1 MSVLTTKSL
10 TQTIAILVTS
20 GVSPYLN
27 QTLTALA
34 LQTRT
39 PQLTLVVNVEATSA
53 STADLQALVQASGLT
68 ALSHTELINA
78 PEAMNFGQ
86 AVARAVELIE
96 SGHYRSHVN
105 TNTPLWLWLLHDD
118 SAPQVDCL
126 ENLQSA
132 TANARSVAM
141 AGPKQVDWDNPG
153 KLLEVGLRVTASA
166 RRANEIVPGEIDQG
180 QYDDRVDVLAV
191 GSAGVLVDY
200 HPFIKL
206 GGFSEHFGPFGD
218 GLELSK
224 VMRLAGYR
232 VIVVPEAVIRH
243 RQASYLGLRGF
254 GSNADAAVDASD
266 DGAKL
271 VTDAESAG
279 SPDDVDDAQGAE
291 TA

>member
-34 LQTRT
+34 LQTRA

-53 STADLQALVQASGLT
+53 STEDLQALVQASGIT

-191 GSAGVLVDY
+191 GSAGVLVNY

-218 GLELSK
+218 GL
-224 VMRLAGYR
+224 
-232 VIVVPEAVIRH
+232 
-243 RQASYLGLRGF
+243 
-254 GSNADAAVDASD
+254 
-266 DGAKL
+266 
-271 VTDAESAG
+271 
-279 SPDDVDDAQGAE
+279 
-291 TA
+291 